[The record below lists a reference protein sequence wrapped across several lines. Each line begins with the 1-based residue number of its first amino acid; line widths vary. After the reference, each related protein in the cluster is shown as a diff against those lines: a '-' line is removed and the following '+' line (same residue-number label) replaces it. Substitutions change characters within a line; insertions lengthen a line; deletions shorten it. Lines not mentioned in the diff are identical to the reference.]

1 MTNAPS
7 YPTDLTDAHWA
18 LLQPHL
24 PKPKPTGRPPKD
36 RRLILNALLYLTRA
50 GCAWRLLP
58 KDFGP
63 WRTVYGVFR
72 DWQKAGL
79 WSYLNDRLRAW
90 VRAAAGKDCRP
101 SAAILDSQTVRSS
114 DHGGPRGYD
123 AAKKTKGRKRH
134 LLVDTLGLL
143 LGVKVTPANV
153 PERAGAKLLLAP
165 LLPWLWWLRR
175 LFADGGYCG
184 PEFAQWVR
192 EHKRSAVVE
201 IVERLGH
208 RRGFQVLPKR
218 WIVERTLGWLHKR
231 RRLVRDYETK
241 PEHAEAFVYV
251 AMIQVMLRK
260 LA

>member
-1 MTNAPS
+1 MTTPS
-7 YPTDLTDAHWA
+7 YPTDLTDEQWQ
-18 LLQPHL
+18 LVQPHV

-36 RRLILNALLYLTRA
+36 RRMILNAILYLVQA

-63 WRTVYGVFR
+63 WRTVYGVWR
-72 DWQKAGL
+72 DWQKTGRWVDL
-79 WSYLNDRLRAW
+79 HDRLRAQ
-90 VRAAAGKDCRP
+90 VRAAVGKDCRP
-101 SAAILDSQTVRSS
+101 SVAILDSQTVRSS
-114 DHGGPRGYD
+114 DHGGVRGYD
-123 AAKKTKGRKRH
+123 GAKKIKGRKRH
-134 LLVDTLGLL
+134 LLVDTRGLL
-143 LGVKVTPANV
+143 LGVKVTTADV

-165 LLPWLWWLRR
+165 LLPWLHWLRG

-192 EHKRSAVVE
+192 EHKRSLKVT
-201 IVERLGH
+201 ISERISGV
-208 RRGFQVLPKR
+208 GFPVLPKR
-218 WIVERTLGWLHKR
+218 WIVERTFGWLHKR

-241 PEHAEAFVYV
+241 PEHAEAFVYI